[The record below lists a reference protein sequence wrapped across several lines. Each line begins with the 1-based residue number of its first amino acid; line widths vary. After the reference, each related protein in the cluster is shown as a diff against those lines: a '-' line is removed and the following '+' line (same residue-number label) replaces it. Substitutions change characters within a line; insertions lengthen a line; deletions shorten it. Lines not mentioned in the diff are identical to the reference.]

1 MKRTLRLLGL
11 SGIALGVIWFTR
23 TRRRGQ
29 LRGFVTHRFDPLVMR
44 LGLVGGR
51 ISPWATVEHVGR
63 TSGAT
68 YHTPIYP
75 RTYGDH
81 VYVPLPYGTDV
92 HWVRNIQA
100 TGHCRMQLHETILD
114 LDEPVIIPASEHPMV
129 PAWMGGALDR
139 SGRSYLRLHI
149 LDRVP
154 GAFTHNL
161 PAPATAPTLDD
172 EHRIEFVHP
181 AESEDR
187 QPLEVG

>member
-1 MKRTLRLLGL
+1 MKRTLPLLGL
-11 SGIALGVIWFTR
+11 SGVALGAAWFVMS
-23 TRRRGQ
+23 RRRHV
-29 LRGFVTHRFDPLVMR
+29 LRDFVTHRFDPLVMR

-100 TGHCRMQLHETILD
+100 AGHCRMQLHETILD

-139 SGRSYLRLHI
+139 SGRSYLRLHV
-149 LDRVP
+149 LDRAP
-154 GAFTHNL
+154 GEFTHHL
-161 PAPATAPTLDD
+161 PAPATARTLDD

-187 QPLEVG
+187 QALEVG